1 MKKSIILLITFSLLY
16 AVPSFSQGGL
26 LKKVTSAMKDELL
39 GTGSSKNQAPEP
51 SCACDAPEV
60 ILDMGKSQLE
70 YSESTICSKDDGS
83 LLFQN
88 RITGDYYVSKGG
100 VSQGPFRAGDPQIA
114 GYSCDDSG
122 GQKSEDLLIRYKE
135 YISKSG
141 DKYVIKFGG
150 KSYGPYAQLS
160 SFVVTKS
167 KDKFAAVVI
176 ENIFVTEDEGKKM
189 DAAINKAKTDQEKM
203 ELAMQ
208 YSQQMTQKMLE
219 GGGPA
224 TMTPILVTNVP
235 DVMSDFTIMS
245 GTLSSNSKYDDIV
258 LLSYG
263 KATDLQGKTLIALKP
278 SDAGASNIFI
288 NSANTKY
295 VLYNYGSLTFSDGK
309 VLTDLMNPL
318 LVKSGNQVYI
328 AYMYYSPK
336 KNAIV
341 QCKIPF

>member
-1 MKKSIILLITFSLLY
+1 MKKTIILLITFSLLFT
-16 AVPSFSQGGL
+16 APSFSQVGL

-60 ILDMGKSQLE
+60 VMDMGKNQLD

-88 RITGDYYVSKGG
+88 RIGGDYYIYSGG
-100 VSQGPFRAGDPQIA
+100 VTKGPYKAGDPQVA

-122 GQKSEDLLIRYKE
+122 GQKAEDLLIRYKE

-150 KSYGPYAQLS
+150 KTYGPYSQIS

-176 ENIFVTEDEGKKM
+176 ENIIATEDESKKM
-189 DAAINKAKTDQEKM
+189 EKAINNAKTEQEKM
-203 ELAMQ
+203 DLAMQ
-208 YSQQMTQKMLE
+208 YSQQMAQKMMD
-219 GGGPA
+219 GGGPT
-224 TMTPILVTNVP
+224 TMTPTLVTNVP
-235 DVMSDFTIMS
+235 DPMSDFTIMS

-288 NSANTKY
+288 NSSNTKY

-309 VLTDLMNPL
+309 VLTDLMNPI
-318 LVKSGNQVYI
+318 LVKSGAQVYI
-328 AYMYYSPK
+328 TYMYYSPK

>member
-16 AVPSFSQGGL
+16 AVPSFSQGG
-26 LKKVTSAMKDELL
+26 
-39 GTGSSKNQAPEP
+39 
-51 SCACDAPEV
+51 APEV